1 MSIAPVAASISQ
13 AKHGSESF
21 KAHTLSQQ
29 FENLC
34 RGESFAKEQ
43 MAKWKHPK
51 TGLKRDD
58 LMIIESLAYDVMK
71 YFGYEAAHVKTPSDV
86 LQFTEAQV
94 EEFAR
99 LNEAGIEQMN
109 EKLKKENI
117 ADYNRR
123 IHQAE
128 VLTMGARRLS
138 SSQWSIDDSFK
149 ATKKKDTILEKL
161 NESEAVVEYT
171 EKGIMEGFGTFVCG
185 AASQKGYYP
194 SDPMKENQDS
204 FDIRIADG
212 AKNYFFSVYDGH
224 GPDGH
229 SCSRLCK
236 TMIGD
241 IYEEHLSEGCTTKV
255 SITKAHTE
263 THDIMSKSAAINA
276 ELSGSTSVIA
286 SLKGSTLTIAYAG
299 DSAAVIGS
307 KSNKRSPTL
316 LTNPH
321 DLSRPDEV
329 ARIERKGGLVMSTE
343 EYDKV
348 KDHLARQSSNSLAR
362 SISSKTM
369 TGSVS
374 TSRRGSLMNRMGS
387 LGHSSHWKQSMSD
400 LLKMKSAVPPS
411 KRRSSIQTQRLDA
424 SDVSLNQTLRKV
436 ISVASTNS
444 LISRD
449 ASQSYVPRI
458 WSSKSVEKVPGC
470 AFTRSL
476 GDTIAHEIGVSEKPE
491 FKQVAVQQDDVIIIA
506 SDGVTEYLDAT
517 AIVRIV
523 SEIDDPADAARA
535 LVNTSA
541 ALWAEKNDYCDDITA
556 IVIFINGEDVGSSGI
571 ESIPET
577 DTETE
582 QQSSKPSFFRRLV
595 QRRRQKQRNNVASE
609 ASSKRRVFTRL
620 IPRTA

>member
-1 MSIAPVAASISQ
+1 MSVSLIFFSSCTFLSALPLRFIPCCSLHSSIYDFIGDRRFGGVKRQASVMSIAPVAASISQ

-34 RGESFAKEQ
+34 RGESFAKLQ

-58 LMIIESLAYDVMK
+58 LLIIESLAYDVMK
-71 YFGYEAAHVKTPSDV
+71 YFGYEAAHVKTPSDGKSFTLRHLLSSFFRLTISHTISTTV

-128 VLTMGARRLS
+128 VLTMNARRLS

-149 ATKKKDTILEKL
+149 AAMKKDTILEKL

-204 FDIRIADG
+204 FDIRIADD
-212 AKNYFFSVYDGH
+212 AQNYFFSVYDGH

-276 ELSGSTSVIA
+276 ELSGTTSVIA

-299 DSAAVIGS
+299 DSAVVIGS

-374 TSRRGSLMNRMGS
+374 SSRRGSLMNRMGS
-387 LGHSSHWKQSMSD
+387 LGHSSHLKQSMSN
-400 LLKMKSAVPPS
+400 LLKNAVPPTR
-411 KRRSSIQTQRLDA
+411 RRSSIQTQRLDA

-436 ISVASTNS
+436 ISVAETNS

-449 ASQSYVPRI
+449 ANQTYVPRI
-458 WSSKSVEKVPGC
+458 WSSTSVEKVPGC

-491 FKQVAVQQDDVIIIA
+491 FKQVAVQEDDVIIIA
-506 SDGVTEYLDAT
+506 SDGVTECKLCMFS
-517 AIVRIV
+517 V
-523 SEIDDPADAARA
+523 SINQPYAQ
-535 LVNTSA
+535 L
-541 ALWAEKNDYCDDITA
+541 
-556 IVIFINGEDVGSSGI
+556 FI
-571 ESIPET
+571 
-577 DTETE
+577 
-582 QQSSKPSFFRRLV
+582 
-595 QRRRQKQRNNVASE
+595 
-609 ASSKRRVFTRL
+609 
-620 IPRTA
+620 